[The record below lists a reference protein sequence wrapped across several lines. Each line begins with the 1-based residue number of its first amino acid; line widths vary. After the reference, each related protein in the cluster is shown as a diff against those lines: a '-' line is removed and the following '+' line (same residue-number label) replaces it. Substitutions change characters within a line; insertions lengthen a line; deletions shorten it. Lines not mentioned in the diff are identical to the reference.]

1 MFDLINNEVPL
12 QDTYPP
18 YDIARTGEETYRI
31 SLALAGFAPGQ
42 VTVTAQQNRLT
53 VTGWKSDK
61 AKRGRERPG
70 HDSSIPTQ
78 AARSWRTTMRIR
90 ETFLAGMLS
99 GPLVVGAALAAD
111 TGNQSLVNAA
121 KQGDR
126 AAVQF
131 MLNGPAKKDVVSA
144 QGGAALI
151 WAASHNDLAMV
162 DLLLGAGAD
171 PKAANEYGATALY
184 AAAADADPA
193 MTKKLLAAGAD
204 PNAALTSGETPLML
218 AARDGRVATVHAL
231 LEGGADPNAK
241 EKNGAQTALMWAAA
255 GRHSAVTKELVQYKA
270 DVNAVSKSGSTAL
283 MFAARGDTE
292 SARAL
297 LDAGADPN
305 LQIPDW
311 GGTALIIASTMGQA
325 DIVEALLNKGAD
337 PNYRDKNSFTA
348 LHAAVRDSD
357 YGEDAA
363 QRARAVATVKVL
375 LAHGAD
381 VNARLHQEK
390 PTVRALNELQFEGA
404 TPLALAAEV
413 NNLEAIK
420 ALVAG
425 GADPN
430 IPTAFGTTP
439 LMLAS
444 GAGTD
449 VQRAR
454 SIEER
459 TLAVDTA
466 RYLVEHG
473 ADVNAVGEFGWTPL
487 HAASY
492 QGLTDVIELLVSK
505 GAKLEAKDKL
515 GQTPLSI
522 ALSVL
527 TKEAGA
533 RRLQIP
539 RRYRGDVAQLLLKLG
554 ATPLMQSGVNI
565 VVQRA
570 GDLAT
575 QE

>member
-1 MFDLINNEVPL
+1 
-12 QDTYPP
+12 
-18 YDIARTGEETYRI
+18 
-31 SLALAGFAPGQ
+31 
-42 VTVTAQQNRLT
+42 
-53 VTGWKSDK
+53 
-61 AKRGRERPG
+61 
-70 HDSSIPTQ
+70 
-78 AARSWRTTMRIR
+78 MRIR
-90 ETFLAGMLS
+90 ETFLAGVLS
-99 GPLVVGAALAAD
+99 VPLVVGAALAAD
-111 TGNQSLVNAA
+111 TGNQSLVNAV

-126 AAVQF
+126 AAVQS

-151 WAASHNDLAMV
+151 WAASRNDVAMV
-162 DLLLGAGAD
+162 DLLLGADAD

-184 AAAADADPA
+184 AAAADADPT

-241 EKNGAQTALMWAAA
+241 EKNGSQTALMWATA

-292 SARAL
+292 SSRTL
-297 LDAGADPN
+297 LNAGADPN

-325 DIVEALLNKGAD
+325 DIVEALLNNGAD
-337 PNYRDKNSFTA
+337 PKYRDKNSFTP

-363 QRARAVATVKVL
+363 QKARAVATVKVL

-413 NNLEAIK
+413 NNLDAIK

-430 IPTAFGTTP
+430 IPTSMGSTP
-439 LMLAS
+439 LMLAA

-459 TLAVDTA
+459 GAAVDTA
-466 RYLVEHG
+466 RFLLEHG

-487 HAASY
+487 HAAAY
-492 QGLTDVIELLVSK
+492 QGLTDVIELLVTK
-505 GAKLEAKDKL
+505 GAKTETKDKL

-522 ALSVL
+522 SLSVL

-533 RRLQIP
+533 KRLQIP
-539 RRYRGDVAQLLLKLG
+539 RRYRAEVAQLLLKLG

-570 GDLAT
+570 GDLVT

>member
-1 MFDLINNEVPL
+1 MSIRAILLASVLGVPL
-12 QDTYPP
+12 V
-18 YDIARTGEETYRI
+18 A
-31 SLALAGFAPGQ
+31 
-42 VTVTAQQNRLT
+42 
-53 VTGWKSDK
+53 
-61 AKRGRERPG
+61 
-70 HDSSIPTQ
+70 
-78 AARSWRTTMRIR
+78 
-90 ETFLAGMLS
+90 
-99 GPLVVGAALAAD
+99 GAALAAG
-111 TGNQSLVNAA
+111 TGDLSLLNAA

-126 AAVQF
+126 NAVQSL
-131 MLNGPAKKDVVSA
+131 LNGPAKKDVA
-144 QGGAALI
+144 GAEGRAALI
-151 WAASHNDLAMV
+151 WAITRNDVEMA
-162 DLLLGAGAD
+162 DLLLRAGAD

-184 AAAADADPA
+184 AAADNADAT

-204 PNAALTSGETPLML
+204 PNAALNSGETPLML
-218 AARDGRVATVHAL
+218 AARDGRVDTVHAL

-241 EKNGAQTALMWAAA
+241 EKNGEQTALMWAIA
-255 GRHSAVTKELVQYKA
+255 GRHSAVAKELVQYKA
-270 DVNAVSKSGSTAL
+270 DVNARSKGGSTAL
-283 MFAARGDTE
+283 MFAARGDME
-292 SARAL
+292 SARTL
-297 LDAGADPN
+297 LNAGADPN

-325 DIVEALLNKGAD
+325 DIVEALLDKGAD

-348 LHAAVRDSD
+348 LHSAVRDSD

-375 LAHGAD
+375 LAHRAD
-381 VNARLHQEK
+381 PNARLHQEK
-390 PTVRALNELQFEGA
+390 PTVRGLDELQFEGA

-413 NNLEAIK
+413 NNLDAIK
-420 ALVAG
+420 VLVAG

-430 IPTAFGTTP
+430 IPTAMGTTP

-444 GAGTD
+444 GAATD

-459 TLAVDTA
+459 GLAVETA

-505 GAKLEAKDKL
+505 GAKLETKDKL

-522 ALSVL
+522 SLSVL

-539 RRYRGDVAQLLLKLG
+539 RRYRAEVAQLLLKLG

-570 GDLAT
+570 GELAT

>member
-1 MFDLINNEVPL
+1 
-12 QDTYPP
+12 
-18 YDIARTGEETYRI
+18 
-31 SLALAGFAPGQ
+31 
-42 VTVTAQQNRLT
+42 
-53 VTGWKSDK
+53 
-61 AKRGRERPG
+61 
-70 HDSSIPTQ
+70 
-78 AARSWRTTMRIR
+78 MRIR
-90 ETFLAGMLS
+90 ETFLAGVLS
-99 GPLVVGAALAAD
+99 VPLVVGAALAAD
-111 TGNQSLVNAA
+111 TGNQSLVNAV

-126 AAVQF
+126 AAVQS

-151 WAASHNDLAMV
+151 WAASRNDVAMV

-184 AAAADADPA
+184 AAAADADPT

-241 EKNGAQTALMWAAA
+241 EKNGSQTALMWATA

-292 SARAL
+292 SSRTL
-297 LDAGADPN
+297 LNAGADPN

-325 DIVEALLNKGAD
+325 DIVEALLNNGAD
-337 PNYRDKNSFTA
+337 PKYRDKNSFTP

-363 QRARAVATVKVL
+363 QKARAVATVKVL

-413 NNLEAIK
+413 NNLDAIK

-430 IPTAFGTTP
+430 IPTSMGSTP
-439 LMLAS
+439 LMLAA

-459 TLAVDTA
+459 GAAVDTA
-466 RYLVEHG
+466 RFLLEHG

-487 HAASY
+487 HAAAY
-492 QGLTDVIELLVSK
+492 QGLTDVIELLVTK
-505 GAKLEAKDKL
+505 GAKTETKDKL

-522 ALSVL
+522 SLSVL

-533 RRLQIP
+533 KRLQIP
-539 RRYRGDVAQLLLKLG
+539 RRYRAEVAQLLLKLG
-554 ATPLMQSGVNI
+554 ATPLMQSGVNV

-570 GDLAT
+570 GELAT

>member
-1 MFDLINNEVPL
+1 
-12 QDTYPP
+12 
-18 YDIARTGEETYRI
+18 
-31 SLALAGFAPGQ
+31 
-42 VTVTAQQNRLT
+42 
-53 VTGWKSDK
+53 
-61 AKRGRERPG
+61 
-70 HDSSIPTQ
+70 
-78 AARSWRTTMRIR
+78 
-90 ETFLAGMLS
+90 
-99 GPLVVGAALAAD
+99 
-111 TGNQSLVNAA
+111 
-121 KQGDR
+121 
-126 AAVQF
+126 
-131 MLNGPAKKDVVSA
+131 
-144 QGGAALI
+144 
-151 WAASHNDLAMV
+151 
-162 DLLLGAGAD
+162 
-171 PKAANEYGATALY
+171 
-184 AAAADADPA
+184 